1 MKKPLFTSLLFVF
14 SVLFFTLNMS
24 VLAQSNSN
32 TPHFDFD
39 PNIVK
44 NIVCAIFNCN
54 SGGITPTP
62 NPNPTNAPYPTA
74 QPFPT
79 TNPAITPPA
88 GTCMPPG
95 GPYSCGTRN
104 HPINGCGHCGIGYP
118 RASYCKAD
126 DTARNAGGNA
136 EAIDIT
142 HKPLASVP
150 LPFIKGHSVIW
161 HHDLDTFF
169 SDNSDPYASYQEYS
183 GTDTVTRKKYII
195 RYLHTQHRSGI
206 PLGTN
211 ANSGVEGVKVCL
223 QWVRNGAVTQGN
235 HIHIQIYDGQ
245 IKKWVEATDYYCN

>member
-1 MKKPLFTSLLFVF
+1 MKKPLRVSILSFLLIF
-14 SVLFFTLNMS
+14 SVLFLISNKF
-24 VLAQSNSN
+24 VKAQSSSDAL
-32 TPHFDFD
+32 TFDFD
-39 PNIVK
+39 PNVLK
-44 NIVCAIFNCN
+44 NIICVIFPCI
-54 SGGITPTP
+54 GGNNGGLTPTP
-62 NPNPTNAPYPTA
+62 S
-74 QPFPT
+74 PT